1 MNTEA
6 VNQEY
11 QTVNLSQLTE
21 SLSNP
26 RKTFEHKALKE
37 MAESIRAVGLLQP
50 ILVRPT
56 ATEGRFEIV
65 AGARRFRAA
74 RLAEIE
80 SVSVRVCQL
89 SDAQA
94 LEAQVIENLIRADVH
109 PYEETQGFLALMRLD
124 PTRYTAQELAA
135 KTGKSV
141 TFVLQRLK
149 LADLIPAAAKSFQKD
164 EIATGHALLLAR
176 LSTPQQVEAF
186 PHCFA
191 DVWLEG
197 KQKKRLVNVAE
208 FSHYIESNI
217 ILELSEA
224 PFSREDDTLYPA
236 AGACLNCPK
245 RSGFNTLLFP
255 DVKKDSCFDP
265 ACYGEKVTRFI
276 AASNLV
282 QLAGDYRSVP
292 QGSAIVPRSK
302 YTVLKSGDRCGH
314 ATQGIVAI
322 GNNTGAIL
330 TVCTSIECE
339 KHSTVKPRPMPAAFG
354 ANPDAEDEPEP
365 NPIQGLRQ
373 EGRSDQQPPRDF
385 RRIEQ
390 KVKEETVAQL
400 RNEIG
405 EKIFTVPSADS
416 MELLAFMVAYAVE
429 DYAEDFLTLWKVAPQ
444 DEESNVETFEQLL
457 AHLASLS
464 GKEQTAAIFD
474 MLLFSAGGCDAYNYR
489 VSPTVA
495 KAAQL
500 YGVNVEEVETRVR
513 RGIMAQEAPQ
523 IPQDQR
529 GESADSEAAAEPGND
544 ATPSPED
551 QLDETEMPELQD
563 AEDTTADEAEAQPAE
578 AEEVEQQEEEASTA
592 AEPEE
597 QPRGKA
603 EAAQD
608 DEEEPAEAEEA
619 QQQEEE
625 ASTIAEAEEQPTVSA
640 EATQGDEEEPAEAEE
655 VQQQEEE
662 ASTIVEA
669 EEQPTV
675 SAEAAKNPGE
685 EQAEAQGTTK
695 PPKPRNRTRKGS
707 GRTKR
712 ATITPPAKAAKKRTA
727 KG

>member
-21 SLSNP
+21 SLTNP
-26 RKTFEHKALKE
+26 RKTFEYKALNE

-56 ATEGRFEIV
+56 ATEGSFEIV

-89 SDAQA
+89 TDAQA

-124 PTRYTAQELAA
+124 PARYTAQELAA

-191 DVWLEG
+191 DVWLDS

-208 FSHYIESNI
+208 FSHYIDSNI
-217 ILELSEA
+217 VLELSEA
-224 PFSREDDTLYPA
+224 PFSREDDTLYPE

-365 NPIQGLRQ
+365 NATDRLR
-373 EGRSDQQPPRDF
+373 EDSRSDEQPPRDL
-385 RRIEQ
+385 RHIEQ
-390 KVKEETVAQL
+390 KVKEETAAQL
-400 RNEIG
+400 RKEFG

-416 MELLAFMVAYAVE
+416 MGLLAFMVAYAVE

-489 VSPTVA
+489 VSPSVA

-513 RGIMAQEAPQ
+513 RDIMAQEAQQ

-529 GESADSEAAAEPGND
+529 GESADSLAAAEPGND

-551 QLDETEMPELQD
+551 QLDEPEMPELQD
-563 AEDTTADEAEAQPAE
+563 AEDATATAADEAEEQPAE
-578 AEEVEQQEEEASTA
+578 AEEQPTMSAEAAQGDEEEPAEAEEVQQQEEVASTA
-592 AEPEE
+592 AEAEE
-597 QPRGKA
+597 QPAVNA
-603 EAAQD
+603 EATQG

-625 ASTIAEAEEQPTVSA
+625 ARTITEAEEQPTVN
-640 EATQGDEEEPAEAEE
+640 
-655 VQQQEEE
+655 
-662 ASTIVEA
+662 
-669 EEQPTV
+669 
-675 SAEAAKNPGE
+675 AEAAQNPGE

-712 ATITPPAKAAKKRTA
+712 VAITPPAKAAKKRTA

>member
-1 MNTEA
+1 
-6 VNQEY
+6 
-11 QTVNLSQLTE
+11 
-21 SLSNP
+21 
-26 RKTFEHKALKE
+26 
-37 MAESIRAVGLLQP
+37 LQP

-80 SVSVRVCQL
+80 SVPVRVREL
-89 SDAQA
+89 TDAQVI
-94 LEAQVIENLIRADVH
+94 EAQVIENLIRADVH

-124 PTRYTAQELAA
+124 PARYTAHELAA

-208 FSHYIESNI
+208 FSHYIDSNI

-282 QLAGDYRSVP
+282 QLAGDYRAVP

-339 KHSTVKPRPMPAAFG
+339 KHSTVQRRPMPAAFG
-354 ANPDAEDEPEP
+354 ANPDAEDEEEP

-373 EGRSDQQPPRDF
+373 EGRADQPPPRDF
-385 RRIEQ
+385 RRIEE
-390 KVKEETVAQL
+390 KVKEQTAAQL
-400 RNEIG
+400 RKEFG

-489 VSPTVA
+489 VSPSVA

-523 IPQDQR
+523 IPQEQR
-529 GESADSEAAAEPGND
+529 GESADSEATVEPGND

-551 QLDETEMPELQD
+551 QLDEHEMPELQD
-563 AEDTTADEAEAQPAE
+563 AEEATATADEAEEQPAE
-578 AEEVEQQEEEASTA
+578 AEE
-592 AEPEE
+592 
-597 QPRGKA
+597 
-603 EAAQD
+603 D
-608 DEEEPAEAEEA
+608 

-625 ASTIAEAEEQPTVSA
+625 ASTIAEAEEQPTVNA
-640 EATQGDEEEPAEAEE
+640 EAAQDDEEEPAEAEE

-662 ASTIVEA
+662 ASTIAEA

-675 SAEAAKNPGE
+675 NAEAAQNPGE
-685 EQAEAQGTTK
+685 EQAEALGTTK

-712 ATITPPAKAAKKRTA
+712 AAITPPAKAAKKRTA

>member
-21 SLSNP
+21 SLTNP
-26 RKTFEHKALKE
+26 RKTFDHKALNE

-80 SVSVRVCQL
+80 AVSVRVCQL

-124 PTRYTAQELAA
+124 PARYTAQELAA

-149 LADLIPAAAKSFQKD
+149 LADLIPAAAKSFHKD

-176 LSTPQQVEAF
+176 LSTAQQAEAF

-197 KQKKRLVNVAE
+197 KQKKRLVSVTE
-208 FSHYIESNI
+208 FSHYIDSNI
-217 ILELSEA
+217 ILELAEA

-255 DVKKDSCFDP
+255 DVKKDSCFDA

-282 QLAGDYRSVP
+282 QLAGDYRAVP
-292 QGSAIVPRSK
+292 QGSGTVPRSK
-302 YTVLKSGDRCGH
+302 YTVLKSGDRCSY

-322 GNNTGAIL
+322 GHNAGAIL

-365 NPIQGLRQ
+365 NATQGFEQDR
-373 EGRSDQQPPRDF
+373 RSDQQQPRDF

-390 KVKEETVAQL
+390 KVKEETAAQL
-400 RNEIG
+400 RKEFG
-405 EKIFTVPSADS
+405 EKIFSVSSADS
-416 MELLAFMVAYAVE
+416 MGLLAFMVAYAVE

-444 DEESNVETFEQLL
+444 DEESNIETFEQLL
-457 AHLASLS
+457 AHLAGLS
-464 GKEQTAAIFD
+464 GKEQTTAIFD

-500 YGVNVEEVETRVR
+500 YGVSVEEVETRIR
-513 RGIMAQEAPQ
+513 RSIMAQEAPQ

-529 GESADSEAAAEPGND
+529 DESADSEAAAEPAND
-544 ATPSPED
+544 ATPLPED
-551 QLDETEMPELQD
+551 QLDEPEMPELQE
-563 AEDTTADEAEAQPAE
+563 AEEATATADEAE
-578 AEEVEQQEEEASTA
+578 EQT
-592 AEPEE
+592 
-597 QPRGKA
+597 
-603 EAAQD
+603 
-608 DEEEPAEAEEA
+608 AEAEEA
-619 QQQEEE
+619 QQQEKE

-640 EATQGDEEEPAEAEE
+640 EASQ
-655 VQQQEEE
+655 
-662 ASTIVEA
+662 
-669 EEQPTV
+669 
-675 SAEAAKNPGE
+675 NPGE

-695 PPKPRNRTRKGS
+695 PPKPRSKAGKRS

-712 ATITPPAKAAKKRTA
+712 AAITPPAKAVKKRTS

>member
-21 SLSNP
+21 SLTNP
-26 RKTFEHKALKE
+26 RKTFDHKALDE

-89 SDAQA
+89 TDAQA

-124 PTRYTAQELAA
+124 PVRYTAQELAA

-149 LADLIPAAAKSFQKD
+149 LADLIPAAAKSFHKD

-176 LSTPQQVEAF
+176 LSPAQQVEAF

-208 FSHYIESNI
+208 FSHYIDSNI

-224 PFSREDDTLYPA
+224 PFSREDDTLYPE

-255 DVKKDSCFDP
+255 DVKKDSCFDA

-302 YTVLKSGDRCGH
+302 YTILKSGDRCGH

-339 KHSTVKPRPMPAAFG
+339 KHSTVQRRPMPAAFYSTPVTPG

-373 EGRSDQQPPRDF
+373 EGRADQPPPRDF
-385 RRIEQ
+385 RRIEE
-390 KVKEETVAQL
+390 KVKEQTAAQL
-400 RNEIG
+400 RKEFG

-444 DEESNVETFEQLL
+444 DEESNEASGEPFDQLL
-457 AHLASLS
+457 AHLAGLS
-464 GKEQTAAIFD
+464 GKEQTTAIFD

-489 VSPTVA
+489 VSPSVA

-500 YGVNVEEVETRVR
+500 YGVNIEEVETRVR

-523 IPQDQR
+523 IPQDKR
-529 GESADSEAAAEPGND
+529 GESADSETAAEPGND

-551 QLDETEMPELQD
+551 QLDESEMPELQD
-563 AEDTTADEAEAQPAE
+563 AEDATAAADEAEAQQAE
-578 AEEVEQQEEEASTA
+578 T
-592 AEPEE
+592 
-597 QPRGKA
+597 
-603 EAAQD
+603 
-608 DEEEPAEAEEA
+608 EEA

-625 ASTIAEAEEQPTVSA
+625 ASTVAESEEQPTVNAEAAQDGEEEQAEAEEAQQQEEVASTAAEAEEQPTVSA
-640 EATQGDEEEPAEAEE
+640 EAAQNSGEEP
-655 VQQQEEE
+655 V
-662 ASTIVEA
+662 
-669 EEQPTV
+669 
-675 SAEAAKNPGE
+675 
-685 EQAEAQGTTK
+685 EAQGTPK
-695 PPKPRNRTRKGS
+695 PPKPRSKAGKRS
-707 GRTKR
+707 ARTKR
-712 ATITPPAKAAKKRTA
+712 AAITPPAKAAKKRTS

>member
-21 SLSNP
+21 SLTNP
-26 RKTFEHKALKE
+26 RKTFDHKALNE

-56 ATEGRFEIV
+56 ATEGLFEIV

-80 SVSVRVCQL
+80 AVSVRVCQL

-124 PTRYTAQELAA
+124 PARYTAQELAA

-149 LADLIPAAAKSFQKD
+149 LADLIPAAAKSFHKD

-176 LSTPQQVEAF
+176 LSTAQQVEAF

-197 KQKKRLVNVAE
+197 KQKKRLVSVTE
-208 FSHYIESNI
+208 FSHYIDSNI
-217 ILELSEA
+217 VLELSEA
-224 PFSREDDTLYPA
+224 PFCRDDDTLYPV

-255 DVKKDSCFDP
+255 DVKKDSCFDA

-282 QLAGDYRSVP
+282 QLAGDYRAVP
-292 QGSAIVPRSK
+292 QGSATVPRSK
-302 YTVLKSGDRCGH
+302 YTVLKSGDRCSY

-322 GNNTGAIL
+322 GLNAGAIL

-365 NPIQGLRQ
+365 NATQGFEQDR
-373 EGRSDQQPPRDF
+373 RSDQQPPRDF

-390 KVKEETVAQL
+390 KVKEETAAQL
-400 RNEIG
+400 RKEFG

-444 DEESNVETFEQLL
+444 DEESNVETFDQLL

-500 YGVNVEEVETRVR
+500 YGVSVEEVETRVR

-529 GESADSEAAAEPGND
+529 GESADSEAAAEPEND

-551 QLDETEMPELQD
+551 QLDEPEMPEIQD
-563 AEDTTADEAEAQPAE
+563 A
-578 AEEVEQQEEEASTA
+578 EEASTA
-592 AEPEE
+592 
-597 QPRGKA
+597 
-603 EAAQD
+603 
-608 DEEEPAEAEEA
+608 
-619 QQQEEE
+619 
-625 ASTIAEAEEQPTVSA
+625 AEAEEQPTVNA
-640 EATQGDEEEPAEAEE
+640 EAAQNPGEEPAEA
-655 VQQQEEE
+655 
-662 ASTIVEA
+662 
-669 EEQPTV
+669 
-675 SAEAAKNPGE
+675 
-685 EQAEAQGTTK
+685 QGTPK
-695 PPKPRNRTRKGS
+695 PPKPRSKAGKRS

-712 ATITPPAKAAKKRTA
+712 AAITPPAKAAKKRTS

>member
-11 QTVNLSQLTE
+11 QTVNLSQLIE
-21 SLSNP
+21 SLTNP
-26 RKTFEHKALKE
+26 RKTFDHKALNE

-89 SDAQA
+89 TDAQA

-124 PTRYTAQELAA
+124 PARYTAQELAA

-176 LSTPQQVEAF
+176 LSMPQQVEAF

-208 FSHYIESNI
+208 FSHYIDSNI

-255 DVKKDSCFDP
+255 DVKKDSCFDA

-276 AASNLV
+276 SASNLV
-282 QLAGDYRSVP
+282 QLAGDYQAVP

-339 KHSTVKPRPMPAAFG
+339 KHSTVQRRPMPAAFG
-354 ANPDAEDEPEP
+354 ANPDAEDEEEP

-373 EGRSDQQPPRDF
+373 EGRADQPPPRDF
-385 RRIEQ
+385 RRIEE
-390 KVKEETVAQL
+390 KVKEQTAAQL
-400 RNEIG
+400 RKEFG

-444 DEESNVETFEQLL
+444 DEESNVETFDQLL

-489 VSPTVA
+489 VSPSVA

-513 RGIMAQEAPQ
+513 RDIMAQEAPQ
-523 IPQDQR
+523 IPQEQR
-529 GESADSEAAAEPGND
+529 GESADSEATVEPGND

-551 QLDETEMPELQD
+551 QLDEPEMPELQD
-563 AEDTTADEAEAQPAE
+563 AEAAQGDEEEPAETEEAQ
-578 AEEVEQQEEEASTA
+578 QQEEEASTV
-592 AEPEE
+592 AEAEE
-597 QPRGKA
+597 QPTVNA

-625 ASTIAEAEEQPTVSA
+625 ASTEIEAEEQPTVNV
-640 EATQGDEEEPAEAEE
+640 EAAQEPGEEPAE
-655 VQQQEEE
+655 V
-662 ASTIVEA
+662 
-669 EEQPTV
+669 
-675 SAEAAKNPGE
+675 
-685 EQAEAQGTTK
+685 QGTPK
-695 PPKPRNRTRKGS
+695 PPKPRSRTKKGN

-712 ATITPPAKAAKKRTA
+712 AAITPPTKAAKKRTA

>member
-21 SLSNP
+21 SLTNP
-26 RKTFEHKALKE
+26 RKTFDHKALNE

-89 SDAQA
+89 TDAQA

-124 PTRYTAQELAA
+124 PARYTAQELAA

-208 FSHYIESNI
+208 FSHYIDSNI

-224 PFSREDDTLYPA
+224 PFSREDDSLYPA

-282 QLAGDYRSVP
+282 QLAGDYRAVP

-339 KHSTVKPRPMPAAFG
+339 KHSTVQPRPMPAAFG

-373 EGRSDQQPPRDF
+373 DGRADQPPPRDF

-390 KVKEETVAQL
+390 KVKEQTAAQL
-400 RNEIG
+400 RKEFG

-489 VSPTVA
+489 VSPSVA

-513 RGIMAQEAPQ
+513 RDIMAQEAPQ

-563 AEDTTADEAEAQPAE
+563 AEDATAPADEAEAQQAEDEETQQQEEVSSTAAE
-578 AEEVEQQEEEASTA
+578 AEEAQQQEEVSSTVAEA
-592 AEPEE
+592 EE
-597 QPRGKA
+597 QPTVNA
-603 EAAQD
+603 EAAQ
-608 DEEEPAEAEEA
+608 EPGEEPAETEEA

-625 ASTIAEAEEQPTVSA
+625 ASTVTEAEEQPTVN
-640 EATQGDEEEPAEAEE
+640 
-655 VQQQEEE
+655 
-662 ASTIVEA
+662 
-669 EEQPTV
+669 
-675 SAEAAKNPGE
+675 AEAAQEPGE
-685 EQAEAQGTTK
+685 EPAEAQGTTK

-712 ATITPPAKAAKKRTA
+712 AAITPPAKAAKKRTA

>member
-80 SVSVRVCQL
+80 SVPVRVREL
-89 SDAQA
+89 TDAQVI
-94 LEAQVIENLIRADVH
+94 EAQVIENLIRADVH

-124 PTRYTAQELAA
+124 PARYTAQELAA

-208 FSHYIESNI
+208 FSHYIDSNI

-282 QLAGDYRSVP
+282 QLAGDYRAVP
-292 QGSAIVPRSK
+292 QGSAIMPRSK
-302 YTVLKSGDRCGH
+302 YTVLKSGDRCSY

-339 KHSTVKPRPMPAAFG
+339 KHSTVQPRPMPAAFG
-354 ANPDAEDEPEP
+354 ANPDAEDEEEP

-373 EGRSDQQPPRDF
+373 EGRADQPPPRDF

-390 KVKEETVAQL
+390 KVKEETAAQL
-400 RNEIG
+400 RKEFG

-444 DEESNVETFEQLL
+444 DEETNVETFEQLL

-489 VSPTVA
+489 VSPSVA

-529 GESADSEAAAEPGND
+529 GESADSEAATEPGND

-563 AEDTTADEAEAQPAE
+563 AEDATAPADEAEAQPAE
-578 AEEVEQQEEEASTA
+578 T
-592 AEPEE
+592 
-597 QPRGKA
+597 
-603 EAAQD
+603 
-608 DEEEPAEAEEA
+608 EEA
-619 QQQEEE
+619 QQQEEVSSTVAE
-625 ASTIAEAEEQPTVSA
+625 AEEQPTVNAEAAQEPGEEPAATKEAEQQEEVASIAAEAEEQPTVSV
-640 EATQGDEEEPAEAEE
+640 EAAQEPGEEPAEA
-655 VQQQEEE
+655 
-662 ASTIVEA
+662 
-669 EEQPTV
+669 
-675 SAEAAKNPGE
+675 
-685 EQAEAQGTTK
+685 QGTPK
-695 PPKPRNRTRKGS
+695 PPKPRSRTKKGN

-712 ATITPPAKAAKKRTA
+712 AAITPPTKAAKKRTA

>member
-11 QTVNLSQLTE
+11 QTVTLSQLTE
-21 SLSNP
+21 SLTNP
-26 RKTFEHKALKE
+26 RKTFDHKTLNE

-89 SDAQA
+89 TDAQA

-124 PTRYTAQELAA
+124 PARYTAQELAA

-208 FSHYIESNI
+208 FSHYIDSNI

-224 PFSREDDTLYPA
+224 PFSREDDTLYPV

-282 QLAGDYRSVP
+282 QLAGDYRAVP

-339 KHSTVKPRPMPAAFG
+339 KHSTVQRRPMPAAFG
-354 ANPDAEDEPEP
+354 ANPDAEDEEEP

-373 EGRSDQQPPRDF
+373 EDRADQPPPRDF
-385 RRIEQ
+385 RHIEQ
-390 KVKEETVAQL
+390 KVKEETAAQL
-400 RNEIG
+400 RKEFG

-416 MELLAFMVAYAVE
+416 MGLLAFMVAYAVE

-513 RGIMAQEAPQ
+513 RGIMDQEAPQ

-529 GESADSEAAAEPGND
+529 GES
-544 ATPSPED
+544 
-551 QLDETEMPELQD
+551 EMSELQD
-563 AEDTTADEAEAQPAE
+563 AEEATATPDEAE
-578 AEEVEQQEEEASTA
+578 EQ
-592 AEPEE
+592 
-597 QPRGKA
+597 
-603 EAAQD
+603 
-608 DEEEPAEAEEA
+608 PAEAEEA

-625 ASTIAEAEEQPTVSA
+625 ASTIAEAEEQPTVNA
-640 EATQGDEEEPAEAEE
+640 EAAQDDEEEPAEAEE

-662 ASTIVEA
+662 ASTIAEA

-675 SAEAAKNPGE
+675 NAEAAQNPGE
-685 EQAEAQGTTK
+685 EPAEVKGTPK
-695 PPKPRNRTRKGS
+695 PPKPRSKAGKRS

-712 ATITPPAKAAKKRTA
+712 AAITPPAKAAKKRTS

>member
-21 SLSNP
+21 SLTNP
-26 RKTFEHKALKE
+26 RKTFDHKALNE

-94 LEAQVIENLIRADVH
+94 LEAQVVENLIRADVH

-124 PTRYTAQELAA
+124 PARYTAQELAA

-197 KQKKRLVNVAE
+197 KQKKRLVSVTE
-208 FSHYIESNI
+208 FSHYIDSNI
-217 ILELSEA
+217 VLELSEA

-255 DVKKDSCFDP
+255 DVKKDSCFDA

-282 QLAGDYRSVP
+282 QLAGDYRAVP
-292 QGSAIVPRSK
+292 QGSATVPRSK
-302 YTVLKSGDRCGH
+302 YTVLKSGDRCSY

-322 GNNTGAIL
+322 GHNAGAIL

-365 NPIQGLRQ
+365 NPIQELRQ
-373 EGRSDQQPPRDF
+373 DSRSDQQPPRDF

-390 KVKEETVAQL
+390 EVKEETAAQL
-400 RNEIG
+400 RKEFG

-416 MELLAFMVAYAVE
+416 MGLLAFMVAYAVE

-444 DEESNVETFEQLL
+444 DEESNVETFDQLL
-457 AHLASLS
+457 AHLAGLS

-513 RGIMAQEAPQ
+513 RGIMDQEAPQ

-551 QLDETEMPELQD
+551 LLDEPEMPELQD
-563 AEDTTADEAEAQPAE
+563 AEEASTVAEDEEQPTVNAEAAQDDEVEPAE
-578 AEEVEQQEEEASTA
+578 AEEAEQQEEEASTV
-592 AEPEE
+592 AEAEE
-597 QPRGKA
+597 QPTVSA
-603 EAAQD
+603 EATQD
-608 DEEEPAEAEEA
+608 NEEEPAEAEEV

-640 EATQGDEEEPAEAEE
+640 EIAQ
-655 VQQQEEE
+655 
-662 ASTIVEA
+662 
-669 EEQPTV
+669 
-675 SAEAAKNPGE
+675 NPGE
-685 EQAEAQGTTK
+685 EQAEVQGTPK
-695 PPKPRNRTRKGS
+695 PPKPRSKAGKRS

-712 ATITPPAKAAKKRTA
+712 AATTLPTKAAKKRTS

>member
-21 SLSNP
+21 SLTNP
-26 RKTFEHKALKE
+26 RKTFDHKALNE

-80 SVSVRVCQL
+80 AVSVRVCQL

-124 PTRYTAQELAA
+124 PARYTAQELAA

-149 LADLIPAAAKSFQKD
+149 LADLIPAAAKSFHKD

-176 LSTPQQVEAF
+176 LSTAQQAEAF

-197 KQKKRLVNVAE
+197 KQKKRLVSVTE
-208 FSHYIESNI
+208 FSHYIDSNI
-217 ILELSEA
+217 ILELAEA

-255 DVKKDSCFDP
+255 DVKKDSCFDA

-282 QLAGDYRSVP
+282 QLAGDYRAVP
-292 QGSAIVPRSK
+292 QGSGTVPRSK
-302 YTVLKSGDRCGH
+302 YTVLKSGDRCSY

-322 GNNTGAIL
+322 GHNAGAIL

-365 NPIQGLRQ
+365 NATQGFEQDR
-373 EGRSDQQPPRDF
+373 RSDQQQPRDF

-390 KVKEETVAQL
+390 KVKEETAAQL
-400 RNEIG
+400 RKEFG
-405 EKIFTVPSADS
+405 EKIFSVSSADS
-416 MELLAFMVAYAVE
+416 MGLLAFMVAYAVE

-444 DEESNVETFEQLL
+444 DEESNIETFEQLL
-457 AHLASLS
+457 AHLAGLS
-464 GKEQTAAIFD
+464 GKEQTTAIFD

-513 RGIMAQEAPQ
+513 RDIMAQEAPQ
-523 IPQDQR
+523 IPQEQR
-529 GESADSEAAAEPGND
+529 GESADSEAAAEPAND
-544 ATPSPED
+544 ATPLPED
-551 QLDETEMPELQD
+551 QLDEPEMPELQE
-563 AEDTTADEAEAQPAE
+563 AEEATATADEAE
-578 AEEVEQQEEEASTA
+578 EQT
-592 AEPEE
+592 
-597 QPRGKA
+597 
-603 EAAQD
+603 
-608 DEEEPAEAEEA
+608 AEAEEA
-619 QQQEEE
+619 QQQEKE

-640 EATQGDEEEPAEAEE
+640 EASQ
-655 VQQQEEE
+655 
-662 ASTIVEA
+662 
-669 EEQPTV
+669 
-675 SAEAAKNPGE
+675 NPGE

-695 PPKPRNRTRKGS
+695 PPKPRSKAGKRS

-712 ATITPPAKAAKKRTA
+712 AAITPPAKAVKKRTS

>member
-11 QTVNLSQLTE
+11 QTVTLSQLTE
-21 SLSNP
+21 SLTNP
-26 RKTFEHKALKE
+26 RKTFDHKTLNE

-74 RLAEIE
+74 RLAEVE
-80 SVSVRVCQL
+80 SVCVRVCQL
-89 SDAQA
+89 TDAQT
-94 LEAQVIENLIRADVH
+94 LEAQLIENLIRADVH

-124 PTRYTAQELAA
+124 PARYTAQELAA

-191 DVWLEG
+191 DVWLDS
-197 KQKKRLVNVAE
+197 KQKKRLVNVTE
-208 FSHYIESNI
+208 FSHYIDSHI
-217 ILELSEA
+217 VLELSEA

-236 AGACLNCPK
+236 SGACLNCPK

-282 QLAGDYRSVP
+282 QLAGDYRAVP

-339 KHSTVKPRPMPAAFG
+339 KHSTVQRRPMPAAFG
-354 ANPDAEDEPEP
+354 ANPDAEDEEEP

-373 EGRSDQQPPRDF
+373 EGRADQPPPRDF
-385 RRIEQ
+385 RRIEE
-390 KVKEETVAQL
+390 KVKEQTAAQL
-400 RNEIG
+400 RKEFG

-500 YGVNVEEVETRVR
+500 YGVSVEEVETRVR

-529 GESADSEAAAEPGND
+529 GESADSEAAAEQAND
-544 ATPSPED
+544 ATPLPED
-551 QLDETEMPELQD
+551 QLDESEMSELQD
-563 AEDTTADEAEAQPAE
+563 AEEATATADEAEAQP
-578 AEEVEQQEEEASTA
+578 
-592 AEPEE
+592 
-597 QPRGKA
+597 
-603 EAAQD
+603 
-608 DEEEPAEAEEA
+608 
-619 QQQEEE
+619 
-625 ASTIAEAEEQPTVSA
+625 AEAEEQPTVSA

-662 ASTIVEA
+662 ASTIAEA

-675 SAEAAKNPGE
+675 NAEAAQGDEEEPAEAEEVQQQEEEASTVAEAEEQPTVNAEAAQNPGE

-695 PPKPRNRTRKGS
+695 PLKPRSRTKKGN

-712 ATITPPAKAAKKRTA
+712 AAITPPTKAAKKRTA

>member
-21 SLSNP
+21 SLTNP
-26 RKTFEHKALKE
+26 RKTFDHKTLNE

-80 SVSVRVCQL
+80 SVCVRVCQL
-89 SDAQA
+89 TDAQT
-94 LEAQVIENLIRADVH
+94 LEAQLIENLVRADVH

-124 PTRYTAQELAA
+124 PARYTAQELAA

-224 PFSREDDTLYPA
+224 PFSREDGTLYPA

-282 QLAGDYRSVP
+282 QLAGDYRAVP

-339 KHSTVKPRPMPAAFG
+339 KHSTVQRRPMPAAFG
-354 ANPDAEDEPEP
+354 ANPDAEDEEEP

-373 EGRSDQQPPRDF
+373 EGRADQPPPRDF
-385 RRIEQ
+385 RRIEE
-390 KVKEETVAQL
+390 KVKEQTAAQL
-400 RNEIG
+400 RKEFG

-489 VSPTVA
+489 VSPSVA

-500 YGVNVEEVETRVR
+500 YGVSVEEVETRVR

-529 GESADSEAAAEPGND
+529 GESADSLAAAEPAND
-544 ATPSPED
+544 ATPLPED
-551 QLDETEMPELQD
+551 QLDESEMSELQD
-563 AEDTTADEAEAQPAE
+563 AEEATATADEAEEQPTVNAEAAQDDEEEPAE
-578 AEEVEQQEEEASTA
+578 AEEGQQQKEEASTI
-592 AEPEE
+592 AEVEE
-597 QPRGKA
+597 QPTVNA
-603 EAAQD
+603 EAAQG

-625 ASTIAEAEEQPTVSA
+625 ARTITEAEEQPTVN
-640 EATQGDEEEPAEAEE
+640 
-655 VQQQEEE
+655 
-662 ASTIVEA
+662 
-669 EEQPTV
+669 
-675 SAEAAKNPGE
+675 AEAAQNPGE

-712 ATITPPAKAAKKRTA
+712 VAITPPAKAAKKRTA

>member
-1 MNTEA
+1 
-6 VNQEY
+6 
-11 QTVNLSQLTE
+11 
-21 SLSNP
+21 
-26 RKTFEHKALKE
+26 
-37 MAESIRAVGLLQP
+37 
-50 ILVRPT
+50 
-56 ATEGRFEIV
+56 
-65 AGARRFRAA
+65 
-74 RLAEIE
+74 
-80 SVSVRVCQL
+80 
-89 SDAQA
+89 
-94 LEAQVIENLIRADVH
+94 
-109 PYEETQGFLALMRLD
+109 
-124 PTRYTAQELAA
+124 
-135 KTGKSV
+135 
-141 TFVLQRLK
+141 VLQRLK

-191 DVWLEG
+191 DVWLDS
-197 KQKKRLVNVAE
+197 KQKKRLVNVTE
-208 FSHYIESNI
+208 FSHYIDSNI
-217 ILELSEA
+217 VLELSEA
-224 PFSREDDTLYPA
+224 PFSREDDTLYPE

-339 KHSTVKPRPMPAAFG
+339 KHSTVQRRPMPAAFYSNPVTPG
-354 ANPDAEDEPEP
+354 TNPDAEDEPEP
-365 NPIQGLRQ
+365 NPIQEPQQDSRA
-373 EGRSDQQPPRDF
+373 DQPPPRDF
-385 RRIEQ
+385 RHIEQ
-390 KVKEETVAQL
+390 KVKEETAAQL
-400 RNEIG
+400 RKEFG

-416 MELLAFMVAYAVE
+416 MGLLAFMVAYAVE

-457 AHLASLS
+457 AHLAGLS
-464 GKEQTAAIFD
+464 GKEQTTAIFD

-489 VSPTVA
+489 VSPSVA

-500 YGVNVEEVETRVR
+500 YGVSVEEVETRVR
-513 RGIMAQEAPQ
+513 RGIMDQDAQQ
-523 IPQDQR
+523 ISQDQR
-529 GESADSEAAAEPGND
+529 GESADSLAAAEPAND
-544 ATPSPED
+544 ATPTPEE
-551 QLDETEMPELQD
+551 QLDESEMPELQD
-563 AEDTTADEAEAQPAE
+563 AEETTAADEAEAQQAE
-578 AEEVEQQEEEASTA
+578 
-592 AEPEE
+592 
-597 QPRGKA
+597 
-603 EAAQD
+603 D
-608 DEEEPAEAEEA
+608 EEA
-619 QQQEEE
+619 QQQEEV
-625 ASTIAEAEEQPTVSA
+625 ASTAAEAEEQPAVNA

-662 ASTIVEA
+662 ASTEAEA

-675 SAEAAKNPGE
+675 NAEAPQNPGE

-695 PPKPRNRTRKGS
+695 PPKPRSKAGKRS

-712 ATITPPAKAAKKRTA
+712 AAIIPPAKAAKKRTS

>member
-21 SLSNP
+21 SLTNP
-26 RKTFEHKALKE
+26 RKTFDHNALKE
-37 MAESIRAVGLLQP
+37 MADSICAVGLLQP

-80 SVSVRVCQL
+80 SVPVRVREL
-89 SDAQA
+89 TDAQVI
-94 LEAQVIENLIRADVH
+94 EAQVIENLIRADVH

-124 PTRYTAQELAA
+124 PARYTAHELAA

-282 QLAGDYRSVP
+282 QLAGDYRAVP

-339 KHSTVKPRPMPAAFG
+339 KHSTVQRRPMPAAFG
-354 ANPDAEDEPEP
+354 ANPDAEDEEEP

-373 EGRSDQQPPRDF
+373 EGRADQPPPRDF
-385 RRIEQ
+385 RHIEQ
-390 KVKEETVAQL
+390 KVKEETAAQL
-400 RNEIG
+400 RKEFG

-416 MELLAFMVAYAVE
+416 MGLLAFMVAYAVE

-489 VSPTVA
+489 VSPSVA

-500 YGVNVEEVETRVR
+500 YGVNIEEVETRVR
-513 RGIMAQEAPQ
+513 RGIMDQEAPQ

-529 GESADSEAAAEPGND
+529 GESADSEAAAEPAND
-544 ATPSPED
+544 ATSLPED
-551 QLDETEMPELQD
+551 QLDESEMPELQE
-563 AEDTTADEAEAQPAE
+563 AEDATATADEAEEEPAE
-578 AEEVEQQEEEASTA
+578 AEEVQQQEEEASTV
-592 AEPEE
+592 AEAEE
-597 QPRGKA
+597 QPTVNA

-625 ASTIAEAEEQPTVSA
+625 ASTVAEAEEQPTVSA
-640 EATQGDEEEPAEAEE
+640 EA
-655 VQQQEEE
+655 VQ
-662 ASTIVEA
+662 
-669 EEQPTV
+669 
-675 SAEAAKNPGE
+675 NPGE

-712 ATITPPAKAAKKRTA
+712 AAIIPPAKAAKKRTA

>member
-1 MNTEA
+1 M
-6 VNQEY
+6 
-11 QTVNLSQLTE
+11 
-21 SLSNP
+21 
-26 RKTFEHKALKE
+26 
-37 MAESIRAVGLLQP
+37 
-50 ILVRPT
+50 
-56 ATEGRFEIV
+56 
-65 AGARRFRAA
+65 
-74 RLAEIE
+74 
-80 SVSVRVCQL
+80 
-89 SDAQA
+89 
-94 LEAQVIENLIRADVH
+94 
-109 PYEETQGFLALMRLD
+109 
-124 PTRYTAQELAA
+124 
-135 KTGKSV
+135 
-141 TFVLQRLK
+141 
-149 LADLIPAAAKSFQKD
+149 
-164 EIATGHALLLAR
+164 
-176 LSTPQQVEAF
+176 PQQVEAF

-208 FSHYIESNI
+208 FSHYIDSNI

-255 DVKKDSCFDP
+255 DVKKDSCFDA

-276 AASNLV
+276 SASNLV
-282 QLAGDYRSVP
+282 QLAGDYQAVP

-339 KHSTVKPRPMPAAFG
+339 KHSTVQRRPMPAAFG
-354 ANPDAEDEPEP
+354 ANPDAEDEEEP

-373 EGRSDQQPPRDF
+373 EGRADQQPPRDF
-385 RRIEQ
+385 RRIEE
-390 KVKEETVAQL
+390 KVKEQTAAQL
-400 RNEIG
+400 RKEFG

-416 MELLAFMVAYAVE
+416 MALLAFMVAYAVE

-464 GKEQTAAIFD
+464 GKEQTTAIFD

-489 VSPTVA
+489 VSPSVA

-513 RGIMAQEAPQ
+513 RDIMAQEAPQ

-529 GESADSEAAAEPGND
+529 DVSADSLAAAEPEND

-551 QLDETEMPELQD
+551 QLDESEMSELQD
-563 AEDTTADEAEAQPAE
+563 AEEATATADEAE
-578 AEEVEQQEEEASTA
+578 
-592 AEPEE
+592 E
-597 QPRGKA
+597 QP
-603 EAAQD
+603 
-608 DEEEPAEAEEA
+608 
-619 QQQEEE
+619 
-625 ASTIAEAEEQPTVSA
+625 AEAEEQPTVN
-640 EATQGDEEEPAEAEE
+640 
-655 VQQQEEE
+655 
-662 ASTIVEA
+662 
-669 EEQPTV
+669 
-675 SAEAAKNPGE
+675 AEAAQNPGE

-712 ATITPPAKAAKKRTA
+712 AAIAPPAKAAKKRTA

>member
-21 SLSNP
+21 SLTNP
-26 RKTFEHKALKE
+26 RKTFDHKALNE

-56 ATEGRFEIV
+56 ATEGCFEIV

-80 SVSVRVCQL
+80 AVSVRVCQL

-124 PTRYTAQELAA
+124 PARYTAQELAA

-149 LADLIPAAAKSFQKD
+149 LADLIPAAAKSFHKD

-176 LSTPQQVEAF
+176 LSTAQQVEAF

-197 KQKKRLVNVAE
+197 KQKKRLVSVTE
-208 FSHYIESNI
+208 FSHYIDSNI
-217 ILELSEA
+217 VLELSEA

-255 DVKKDSCFDP
+255 DVKKDSCFDA

-282 QLAGDYRSVP
+282 QLAGDYRAVP
-292 QGSAIVPRSK
+292 QGSDTVPRSK
-302 YTVLKSGDRCGH
+302 YTVLKSGDRCSY

-322 GNNTGAIL
+322 GHNAGAIL

-339 KHSTVKPRPMPAAFG
+339 KHSTVKPRPIPAAFG

-365 NPIQGLRQ
+365 NATQGFEQDR
-373 EGRSDQQPPRDF
+373 RSDQQPPRDF
-385 RRIEQ
+385 RHIEQ
-390 KVKEETVAQL
+390 KVKEETAAQL
-400 RNEIG
+400 RKEFG
-405 EKIFTVPSADS
+405 EKIFSVSSADN
-416 MELLAFMVAYAVE
+416 MGLLAFMVAYAVE

-444 DEESNVETFEQLL
+444 DEESNVETFDQLL

-500 YGVNVEEVETRVR
+500 YGVSVEEVETRVR
-513 RGIMAQEAPQ
+513 RGIMAQDAPQ

-529 GESADSEAAAEPGND
+529 GESADSEAAVEPGND

-551 QLDETEMPELQD
+551 QLDESEMPELQE
-563 AEDTTADEAEAQPAE
+563 AEDATATANEAEAQQAE
-578 AEEVEQQEEEASTA
+578 TEEAQRQEEEASTV
-592 AEPEE
+592 AEAEE
-597 QPRGKA
+597 RPTVNA

-608 DEEEPAEAEEA
+608 DEEEPAETEEA
-619 QQQEEE
+619 QQQEEVS
-625 ASTIAEAEEQPTVSA
+625 STVAEAEEQPTVNA
-640 EATQGDEEEPAEAEE
+640 EAAQEPGEEPAEA
-655 VQQQEEE
+655 
-662 ASTIVEA
+662 
-669 EEQPTV
+669 
-675 SAEAAKNPGE
+675 
-685 EQAEAQGTTK
+685 QGTPK
-695 PPKPRNRTRKGS
+695 PPKPRSRTKKGN

-712 ATITPPAKAAKKRTA
+712 AAITPPTKAAKKRTA

>member
-11 QTVNLSQLTE
+11 QTVTLSQLTE
-21 SLSNP
+21 SLTNP
-26 RKTFEHKALKE
+26 RKTFDHKALNE

-124 PTRYTAQELAA
+124 PARYTAQELAA

-208 FSHYIESNI
+208 FSHYIDSNI

-224 PFSREDDTLYPA
+224 PFSREDDSLYPA

-292 QGSAIVPRSK
+292 QGSAIVPRSR

-339 KHSTVKPRPMPAAFG
+339 KHSTVQPRPMPVAFG
-354 ANPDAEDEPEP
+354 ANPDAEDEEEP

-373 EGRSDQQPPRDF
+373 EGRADQPPPRDF
-385 RRIEQ
+385 RRIEE
-390 KVKEETVAQL
+390 KVKEQTAAQL
-400 RNEIG
+400 RKEFG

-489 VSPTVA
+489 VSPSVA

-513 RGIMAQEAPQ
+513 RDIMAQEAPQ
-523 IPQDQR
+523 IPQEQR
-529 GESADSEAAAEPGND
+529 GESADSEATVEPGND

-551 QLDETEMPELQD
+551 QLDEPEMPELQD
-563 AEDTTADEAEAQPAE
+563 AEAAQGDEEEPAETEEAQQQEEVASTAAE
-578 AEEVEQQEEEASTA
+578 AEEQPTANAEAAQGDEEEPAETEEAQQQEEEASTV
-592 AEPEE
+592 AEAEE
-597 QPRGKA
+597 QPTVNA

-619 QQQEEE
+619 QQQEEVS
-625 ASTIAEAEEQPTVSA
+625 STVTEAEEQPTVNA
-640 EATQGDEEEPAEAEE
+640 EAAQEPGEEPAE
-655 VQQQEEE
+655 V
-662 ASTIVEA
+662 
-669 EEQPTV
+669 
-675 SAEAAKNPGE
+675 
-685 EQAEAQGTTK
+685 QGTPK
-695 PPKPRNRTRKGS
+695 PPKPRSRTKKGS

-712 ATITPPAKAAKKRTA
+712 AAITPPAKAAKKRTA

>member
-11 QTVNLSQLTE
+11 QTVSLSQLTE
-21 SLSNP
+21 SLTNP
-26 RKTFEHKALKE
+26 RKTFDHKTLNE

-56 ATEGRFEIV
+56 ASEGRFEIV

-74 RLAEIE
+74 RLAEVE
-80 SVSVRVCQL
+80 SVCVRVCQL
-89 SDAQA
+89 TDAQT
-94 LEAQVIENLIRADVH
+94 LEAQLIENLVRADVH

-124 PTRYTAQELAA
+124 PARYTAQELAA

-176 LSTPQQVEAF
+176 LSTAQQVEAF

-197 KQKKRLVNVAE
+197 KQKKRLVSVTE
-208 FSHYIESNI
+208 FSHYIDSNI
-217 ILELSEA
+217 ILELAEA
-224 PFSREDDTLYPA
+224 PFSREDDTLYTA

-255 DVKKDSCFDP
+255 DVKKDSCFDA

-282 QLAGDYRSVP
+282 QLAGDYRVVP
-292 QGSAIVPRSK
+292 QGSDTVPRSK
-302 YTVLKSGDRCGH
+302 YTVLKSGDRCSY

-322 GNNTGAIL
+322 GHNAGAIL

-339 KHSTVKPRPMPAAFG
+339 KHSTVKPRPIPAAFG

-365 NPIQGLRQ
+365 NATQGFEQDR
-373 EGRSDQQPPRDF
+373 RSDQQPPRDF

-390 KVKEETVAQL
+390 KVKEETAAQL
-400 RNEIG
+400 RKEFG

-416 MELLAFMVAYAVE
+416 MGLLAFMVAYAVE

-444 DEESNVETFEQLL
+444 DEESNVETFDQLL

-489 VSPTVA
+489 VSPSVA

-500 YGVNVEEVETRVR
+500 YGVSVEEVETRVR

-529 GESADSEAAAEPGND
+529 GESADNEAAAEPGND
-544 ATPSPED
+544 ATPSPEY
-551 QLDETEMPELQD
+551 QLDETEMPELQE
-563 AEDTTADEAEAQPAE
+563 AEETTAAADEAEEQPTVNAE
-578 AEEVEQQEEEASTA
+578 AT
-592 AEPEE
+592 
-597 QPRGKA
+597 
-603 EAAQD
+603 QD
-608 DEEEPAEAEEA
+608 DEEEPAEAEEV

-640 EATQGDEEEPAEAEE
+640 EAAECPGEEPAE
-655 VQQQEEE
+655 V
-662 ASTIVEA
+662 
-669 EEQPTV
+669 
-675 SAEAAKNPGE
+675 
-685 EQAEAQGTTK
+685 QGTPK
-695 PPKPRNRTRKGS
+695 PPKPRSKAAKRS

-712 ATITPPAKAAKKRTA
+712 AAITPPAKVAKKRTS